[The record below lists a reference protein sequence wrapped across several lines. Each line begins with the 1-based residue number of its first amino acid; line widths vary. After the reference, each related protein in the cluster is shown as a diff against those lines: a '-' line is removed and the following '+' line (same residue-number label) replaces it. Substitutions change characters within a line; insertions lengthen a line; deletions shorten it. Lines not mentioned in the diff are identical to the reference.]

1 MKNKFNIIFSSYY
14 LSTLLVG
21 SYYNYKLLFNKKKY
35 PNKLPILY

>member
-21 SYYNYKLLFNKKKY
+21 NYYNYKFLKKY
-35 PNKLPILY
+35 PNKLPLLY

>member
-21 SYYNYKLLFNKKKY
+21 SYYNYNFFKKY

>member
-14 LSTLLVG
+14 LSTILVG
-21 SYYNYKLLFNKKKY
+21 SYYNYTFFKKY

>member
-21 SYYNYKLLFNKKKY
+21 SYYNYKFFKKY